1 MNILRS
7 SDLPSEAVT
16 SSALFK
22 NFPPANFL
30 RVNAI
35 SSKWQIYFWSETLQK
50 ARDEFS
56 LNRSEPTS
64 LRVGAMC
71 DCGRQHIATTG
82 RVHHFPTGLCQFLA
96 QGGHLR
102 ARGSFIMTI
111 WMLQPGILANQFMPS
126 VRLVDFAAVT
136 EMAVFTLDRSDRF
149 IDSLTLKC
157 LLCEFIWFPLIVYA
171 WTVDKHVLTYVF
183 IKYSVVSYRSAVA
196 TSSET
201 WDGSNNA
208 HITCNQANKGCDWVF
223 EYHSTVQKHGQ
234 ADQKCLNVTISANF
248 ANQKQISF
256 IEVEQN
262 CELVTVKQRLG
273 FIKHMLVYSMGLSH

>member
-7 SDLPSEAVT
+7 PDLPSEAVT

-22 NFPPANFL
+22 NSPPANFL

-35 SSKWQIYFWSETLQK
+35 SSKWQIYFRSETLQK

-149 IDSLTLKC
+149 TDSLTLKC
-157 LLCEFIWFPLIVYA
+157 LLCEFI
-171 WTVDKHVLTYVF
+171 
-183 IKYSVVSYRSAVA
+183 
-196 TSSET
+196 
-201 WDGSNNA
+201 
-208 HITCNQANKGCDWVF
+208 
-223 EYHSTVQKHGQ
+223 
-234 ADQKCLNVTISANF
+234 
-248 ANQKQISF
+248 
-256 IEVEQN
+256 
-262 CELVTVKQRLG
+262 
-273 FIKHMLVYSMGLSH
+273 